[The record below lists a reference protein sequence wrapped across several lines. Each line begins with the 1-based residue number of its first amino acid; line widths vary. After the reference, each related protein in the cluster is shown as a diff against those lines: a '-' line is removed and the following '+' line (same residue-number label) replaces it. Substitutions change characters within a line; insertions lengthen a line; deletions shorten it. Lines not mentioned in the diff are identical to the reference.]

1 MQQTPGDDRATPVE
15 TRRTAEPAIRGGL
28 PLLVVFVV
36 VCVNLRVAF
45 VGVAP
50 LVPTMDLDRVTVTV
64 LTTIPPLCMGLFAP
78 LGAWARGGIG
88 EERGLFVA
96 MIVLTAG
103 LLIRSTN
110 SAGLFAGTV
119 VASAAIAVMNV
130 LTPVLVRR
138 RFAPNRIGAMMGL
151 YAMLMGASAALTAA
165 VTVPLYHATGSWQ
178 ITLGIAIIPAVLG
191 LAALPTQLRVPHVPH
206 TAGNTAWGGLLRRP
220 TAWAVTGFFSI
231 QTLLFYTLAAWL
243 PVILVAAGADTASA
257 GTAFALC
264 FIGVAVGG
272 LLGPAWAGRHDDHRL
287 PLLATIAFCLVG
299 IGGILL
305 APASTAAVWSALLGI
320 GLGAGQGIPGILYV
334 RRAASHHQTAQLSS
348 MAQSIGYLVA
358 AAGPFLASALHGAG
372 GSWTVPL
379 AAMLVLLLANAAL
392 SPRAGRGTMNR
403 PDS

>member
-1 MQQTPGDDRATPVE
+1 M
-15 TRRTAEPAIRGGL
+15 L
-28 PLLVVFVV
+28 LLVALVV
-36 VCVNLRVAF
+36 VCLNLRVAF

-50 LVPTMDLDRVTVTV
+50 LVPAMDLDRVTVTV
-64 LTTIPPLCMGLFAP
+64 LTTIPPLCLGLFAP
-78 LGAWARGGIG
+78 LGAWARSRIG
-88 EERGLFVA
+88 EERGLFAA

-110 SAGLFAGTV
+110 TTGLFAGTV

-130 LTPVLVRR
+130 LTPVLVRK
-138 RFAPNRIGAMMGL
+138 RFAPNRVGTMIGL

-178 ITLGIAIIPAVLG
+178 ITLGIAIVPAVLG
-191 LAALPTQLRVPHVPH
+191 LAVLPTQLRVPHIPH
-206 TAGNTAWGGLLRRP
+206 PTGSTAWSGLLRQP

-243 PVILVAAGADTASA
+243 PVILVAAGTSTASA

-272 LLGPAWAGRHDDHRL
+272 LLGPAWAGRNDDHRR
-287 PLLATIAFCLVG
+287 PILATIVFCLIG

-305 APASTAAVWSALLGI
+305 APTSTAAVWSALLGI

-334 RRAASHHQTAQLSS
+334 RRAANHHQTAQLSS
-348 MAQSIGYLVA
+348 MAQSIGYVSA
-358 AAGPFLASALHGAG
+358 AAGPFLASALHSAR
-372 GSWTVPL
+372 GSWTAPL
-379 AAMLVLLLANAAL
+379 VAMLILLLVNAAL
-392 SPRAGRGTMNR
+392 SPRASRGTM
-403 PDS
+403 PA

>member
-1 MQQTPGDDRATPVE
+1 MLQTPGDDRANPAE
-15 TRRTAEPAIRGGL
+15 TRGTTEPAIRGGL
-28 PLLVVFVV
+28 LLLVVFVV
-36 VCVNLRVAF
+36 VCLNLRVAF

-50 LVPTMDLDRVTVTV
+50 LVPAMDLDRVTVTV
-64 LTTIPPLCMGLFAP
+64 LTTIPPLCMGLFAL
-78 LGAWARGGIG
+78 LGAWVRGRIG

-96 MIVLTAG
+96 MIVLTVG

-110 SAGLFAGTV
+110 TTGLFVGTV

-130 LTPVLVRR
+130 LTPVLVRK

-178 ITLGIAIIPAVLG
+178 ITLGIALIPAVLG
-191 LAALPTQLRVPHVPH
+191 LAALPTQLRVSHIPQP
-206 TAGNTAWGGLLRRP
+206 TGTNAWGGLLRQP

-243 PVILVAAGADTASA
+243 PVILVAAGADITSA

-272 LLGPAWAGRHDDHRL
+272 LLGPAWPGRNDDHRL
-287 PLLATIAFCLVG
+287 PLLATIVFCIIG

-305 APASTAAVWSALLGI
+305 TPASTAAVWSALLGI

-334 RRAASHHQTAQLSS
+334 RRAANHHQTAQLSS

-358 AAGPFLASALHGAG
+358 AAGPFLASALRGG
-372 GSWTVPL
+372 TGSWTAPL
-379 AAMLVLLLANAAL
+379 IAMLILLLGNAAL
-392 SPRAGRGTMNR
+392 SPRAGRGTM
-403 PDS
+403 PA